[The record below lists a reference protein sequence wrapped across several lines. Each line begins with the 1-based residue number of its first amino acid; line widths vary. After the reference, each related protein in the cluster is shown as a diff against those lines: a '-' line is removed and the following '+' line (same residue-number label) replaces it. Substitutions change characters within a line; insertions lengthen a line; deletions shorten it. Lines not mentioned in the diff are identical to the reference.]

1 MLSSFSNITKFLYS
15 CRQNRYDKFGDNMH
29 ELYKNCTLC
38 PKKCGVDRSKQ
49 LGACQAS
56 DQVKVARC
64 ALHYFEEPS
73 ISATNGSGTIF
84 FSGCSLKCCY
94 CQNQEIS
101 LQNYGKEITIEHLAD
116 LMLDLQ
122 AKNAHNI
129 NLVTPT
135 HYVPSIVEAIK
146 LARKKGLSLPIVYNT
161 SGYETIETL
170 KLLEGY
176 VNIYL
181 TDFKYFDNHLGT
193 TLSKCSHYFEVASRA
208 LAEMYRQ
215 TGPNTFDQ
223 NGIMQKGIIV
233 RCLVLPTKGED
244 IKKIISYLY
253 QTYQDNIYLSIMNQY
268 TPVVKNQQFSF
279 LNQTVSTNEYESII
293 DYAISLGVKNAYI
306 QEEGT
311 AKESFIPA
319 FDLEGV

>member
-1 MLSSFSNITKFLYS
+1 M
-15 CRQNRYDKFGDNMH
+15 
-29 ELYKNCTLC
+29 
-38 PKKCGVDRSKQ
+38 
-49 LGACQAS
+49 
-56 DQVKVARC
+56 
-64 ALHYFEEPS
+64 
-73 ISATNGSGTIF
+73 
-84 FSGCSLKCCY
+84 
-94 CQNQEIS
+94 
-101 LQNYGKEITIEHLAD
+101 
-116 LMLDLQ
+116 
-122 AKNAHNI
+122 
-129 NLVTPT
+129 VTPT
-135 HYVPSIVEAIK
+135 HYVPSIIEAIK

-176 VNIYL
+176 VDIYL

-215 TGPNTFDQ
+215 TGPNIFNQ